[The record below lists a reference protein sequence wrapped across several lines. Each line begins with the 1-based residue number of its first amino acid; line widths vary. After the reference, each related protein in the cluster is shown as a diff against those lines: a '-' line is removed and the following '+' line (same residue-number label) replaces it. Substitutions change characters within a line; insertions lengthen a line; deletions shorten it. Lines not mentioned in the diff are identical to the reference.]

1 MIRKTL
7 AINFCVKTPVCIE
20 TKSGIFGCA
29 SLMLKE
35 LAKFSHEINH
45 IRLSL
50 DSTGEMR
57 IELLNNGFSHSAVQ
71 IPIRLLF
78 LRRWRYGTESVLLRR
93 STAPTIGLSENLLAL
108 VMKVQQALPRPQF
121 LPQHCDGIFPNFP
134 SKVFC

>member
-1 MIRKTL
+1 MIRNTL

-29 SLMLKE
+29 SLMVKE

-57 IELLNNGFSHSAVQ
+57 IELLNNGFSHSAV
-71 IPIRLLF
+71 
-78 LRRWRYGTESVLLRR
+78 RYRYVCYFCGGGGT
-93 STAPTIGLSENLLAL
+93 
-108 VMKVQQALPRPQF
+108 VQNPCYCADPL
-121 LPQHCDGIFPNFP
+121 LPQLGSLKIY
-134 SKVFC
+134 